1 MLLKIRSKKSPDRTK
16 ELLLPFDVWKI
27 RDGETDDERL
37 ASLIDDVLVD
47 DSDEAEIVETGPYD
61 EDFFLIEDGDSI
73 ERLFEKSDFYISCL
87 ATEREVLEL
96 LVDDGVSP
104 SDAMAIVADERYEVF
119 NLKYGE
125 SSSIEDV
132 HAKYG
137 HDLHDG
143 KRILVS
149 DDLDFFVVYEKYNNY
164 Y

>member
-1 MLLKIRSKKSPDRTK
+1 MILKIRSKKSPERTK
-16 ELLLPFDVWKI
+16 ELLLPFDVWKM
-27 RDGETDDERL
+27 RNGETDDEKI
-37 ASLIDDVLVD
+37 ASLLDDILVD
-47 DSDEAEIVETGPYD
+47 ASDEAEIVETGPYD

-104 SDAMAIVADERYEVF
+104 SYAMAIVSDEKYEVF
-119 NLKYGE
+119 GLKCGE
-125 SSSIEDV
+125 CSSVEDV

-137 HDLHDG
+137 HDLPEG

-149 DDLDFFVVYEKYNNY
+149 DDLDFFVVYEKYNR
-164 Y
+164 

>member
-1 MLLKIRSKKSPDRTK
+1 MILKIRSKKIPERTK
-16 ELLLPFDVWKI
+16 EILLPFDVWKVK
-27 RDGETDDERL
+27 DGESDDERI
-37 ASLIDDVLVD
+37 ASLLDDILVD
-47 DSDEAEIVETGPYD
+47 ESDEVEIVDTGPFD

-73 ERLFEKSDFYISCL
+73 YRMFEKSDFYISCI

-125 SSSIEDV
+125 CSSVEDV
-132 HAKYG
+132 RAKYG
-137 HDLHDG
+137 HDFPDG

-149 DDLDFFVVYEKYNNY
+149 DDLEFFVVA
-164 Y
+164 